1 MTLTANEQYLLELI
15 NRARLDP
22 AGEAAR
28 FGIGLN
34 DGLSPGT
41 ISTASKQVLAPN
53 ALLEA
58 AATDHTL
65 WMLAADVFSHT
76 GAGGS
81 SPGSRIS
88 TKGYNWSTY
97 GENIAW
103 QGTTGTLNLAAA
115 LDSIYAGLFRSAGH
129 RANTLNDTF
138 REVGLGVES
147 GVFTSG
153 GTNYN
158 ALMAT
163 ENFGTSGSR
172 VFLTGLAYTD
182 ANADWFYNVGEGLGG
197 VTFGAQGVSGSTAS
211 AGGYSL
217 GLTASSAVL
226 VTGSTGATSFSAT
239 VDMSQGNVKFDV
251 VGGRTILT
259 SASIVLGTG
268 LNDARL
274 LGLSNLNAT
283 GNAAANAMAGNGGA
297 NAIDGLDGNDTIWGQ
312 GGNDRILGGNGD
324 DAMAGGLGNDRL
336 FGQAGNDR
344 LFGGPGSD
352 LIAGGSGNDRLC
364 GDADADTFQFY
375 AGFGVDT
382 IADFSLAQHDSIVLD
397 DAIWGGAAL
406 TDAQVVANFARVVS
420 GGVLLDFGADEI
432 LIAGL
437 TTTTGLANHI
447 DVV

>member
-1 MTLTANEQYLLELI
+1 
-15 NRARLDP
+15 
-22 AGEAAR
+22 
-28 FGIGLN
+28 
-34 DGLSPGT
+34 
-41 ISTASKQVLAPN
+41 
-53 ALLEA
+53 
-58 AATDHTL
+58 
-65 WMLAADVFSHT
+65 
-76 GAGGS
+76 
-81 SPGSRIS
+81 
-88 TKGYNWSTY
+88 
-97 GENIAW
+97 
-103 QGTTGTLNLAAA
+103 
-115 LDSIYAGLFRSAGH
+115 
-129 RANTLNDTF
+129 
-138 REVGLGVES
+138 
-147 GVFTSG
+147 
-153 GTNYN
+153 
-158 ALMAT
+158 
-163 ENFGTSGSR
+163 
-172 VFLTGLAYTD
+172 
-182 ANADWFYNVGEGLGG
+182 
-197 VTFGAQGVSGSTAS
+197 
-211 AGGYSL
+211 
-217 GLTASSAVL
+217 LTASSAVL

-324 DAMAGGLGNDRL
+324 DAMAGGLG
-336 FGQAGNDR
+336 
-344 LFGGPGSD
+344 SD

>member
-1 MTLTANEQYLLELI
+1 
-15 NRARLDP
+15 
-22 AGEAAR
+22 
-28 FGIGLN
+28 
-34 DGLSPGT
+34 
-41 ISTASKQVLAPN
+41 
-53 ALLEA
+53 
-58 AATDHTL
+58 
-65 WMLAADVFSHT
+65 
-76 GAGGS
+76 
-81 SPGSRIS
+81 
-88 TKGYNWSTY
+88 
-97 GENIAW
+97 
-103 QGTTGTLNLAAA
+103 
-115 LDSIYAGLFRSAGH
+115 
-129 RANTLNDTF
+129 
-138 REVGLGVES
+138 
-147 GVFTSG
+147 
-153 GTNYN
+153 
-158 ALMAT
+158 
-163 ENFGTSGSR
+163 
-172 VFLTGLAYTD
+172 
-182 ANADWFYNVGEGLGG
+182 
-197 VTFGAQGVSGSTAS
+197 
-211 AGGYSL
+211 
-217 GLTASSAVL
+217 
-226 VTGSTGATSFSAT
+226 
-239 VDMSQGNVKFDV
+239 MSQGNVKFDV